1 MVMMKNR
8 FMILLLVLLVS
19 ACAKPKAFDEP
30 KLSGW
35 GDAFFKAL
43 EGVKPK

>member
-1 MVMMKNR
+1 MTNKIMIVILV
-8 FMILLLVLLVS
+8 ILLS

>member
-1 MVMMKNR
+1 MMTNKI
-8 FMILLLVLLVS
+8 MIVILVILLS

-43 EGVKPK
+43 EGVSK

>member
-1 MVMMKNR
+1 MMTNKI
-8 FMILLLVLLVS
+8 MIVILVILLS

>member
-1 MVMMKNR
+1 MMTNKI
-8 FMILLLVLLVS
+8 MIVILVILLS

-43 EGVKPK
+43 DGARK

>member
-1 MVMMKNR
+1 MTNKIMIVILV
-8 FMILLLVLLVS
+8 ILLS

-43 EGVKPK
+43 DGVRK